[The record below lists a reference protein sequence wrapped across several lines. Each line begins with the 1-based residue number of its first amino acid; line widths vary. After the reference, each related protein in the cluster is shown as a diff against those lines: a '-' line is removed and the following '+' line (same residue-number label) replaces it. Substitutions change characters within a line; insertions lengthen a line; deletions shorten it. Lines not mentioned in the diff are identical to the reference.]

1 MQISANVDAFLQ
13 TPKQKCDFFSIS
25 FEFLEWDCK
34 KCDFL
39 TIGLFV
45 VLIWRMK
52 GISIVQTRWYT

>member
-45 VLIWRMK
+45 VLIWRM
-52 GISIVQTRWYT
+52 